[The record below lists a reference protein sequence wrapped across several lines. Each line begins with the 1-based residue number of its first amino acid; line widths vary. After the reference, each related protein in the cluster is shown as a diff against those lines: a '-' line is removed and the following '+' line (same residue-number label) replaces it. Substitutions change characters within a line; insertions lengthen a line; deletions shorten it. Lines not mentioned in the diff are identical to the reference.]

1 MWMTIWIIINL
12 NRKHSRGEFNAE
24 ICCSPQTQ
32 QKNTCCYLFF
42 KKLDSKIMVKKTSRS
57 SLEQKLEV
65 KFLDDLQTVCRE
77 ILRSMHNCP
86 TTYV

>member
-1 MWMTIWIIINL
+1 
-12 NRKHSRGEFNAE
+12 
-24 ICCSPQTQ
+24 
-32 QKNTCCYLFF
+32 
-42 KKLDSKIMVKKTSRS
+42 MVKKSSRS

-86 TTYV
+86 TTYVQQCPVAGPGIQ